1 MRAESLT
8 VWPET
13 GSGRAIVGLP
23 WPIVLAFVAV
33 SLFSAGVTVFWDQFS
48 SLFSVFC
55 SDHLS
60 GIVGDKCGTGLN
72 KLRVFGLAFGLLPI
86 IWLLEAWRPANPE
99 QPVFSPGMLVDIV
112 WFLLFPIVAL
122 TLRTPFENLLDTLF
136 GASLADY
143 RVPFIAE
150 LPVALQIVVVILLV
164 DLLVWVSHFIRHKVP
179 VFWEFHKIHHSQQQ
193 LNFFST
199 LRLHPGDFLANSLI
213 RFLPFTILGLEIGIP
228 AYLVWVTILRIYEMF
243 VHSNIRTDLGPL
255 RYVLVTPQSHRVHH
269 SIEPEHVDLNFGNF
283 FSIWDFLFRTQ
294 CLDFKAYPRLGVTD
308 GHCPSGMATSVTGS
322 VRVVIRELIY
332 PFQAIGRLVLRR

>member
-1 MRAESLT
+1 MSANALT
-8 VWPET
+8 LYP
-13 GSGRAIVGLP
+13 GAIGGRAVFGLP
-23 WPIVLAFVAV
+23 KAIVAAFLAVTLV
-33 SLFSAGVTVFWDQFS
+33 SAGIIVFWDQFAVI
-48 SLFSVFC
+48 FAGFC
-55 SDHLS
+55 SEHLS
-60 GIVGDKCGTGLN
+60 GIVGEKCEAGLN
-72 KLRVFGLAFGLLPI
+72 KFRIYGLAFGLLPI

-99 QPVFSPGMLVDIV
+99 QPVFSPGMLVDFV
-112 WFLLFPIVAL
+112 WFLLFPVLAL
-122 TLRTPFENLLDTLF
+122 ALRGPFERLLETLF
-136 GASLADY
+136 GASLADFH
-143 RVPFIAE
+143 VPIITA
-150 LPVALQIVVVILLV
+150 LPVAVQIVVIILLV
-164 DLLVWVSHFIRHKVP
+164 DLLTWVSHWIRHKVP
-179 VFWEFHKIHHSQQQ
+179 LFWEFHKIHHSQQQ

-199 LRLHPGDFLANSLI
+199 LRLHPGDFLANALI
-213 RFLPFTILGLEIGIP
+213 RFLPFTLLGLETGIP
-228 AYLVWVTILRIYEMF
+228 AYLVWLTVLRIYEMF

-308 GHCPSGMATSVTGS
+308 GGCPSGMATTLTGS